1 MPYTTLF
8 RSGKPADRIAIEADV
23 DQTLSRCPAQI
34 LVHRT
39 LLDAEQ
45 GRDGGMLRA
54 GVESLA
60 RTLGPAHRTLHR
72 EGRPV
77 PRGGKGGA
85 FVERHDDVGVQQQ
98 LYYHRQPGRPL
109 ERGTVEGAFAAPE
122 RERVGE

>member
-39 LLDAEQ
+39 LLDAEP

-60 RTLGPAHRTLHR
+60 RTLGPTHRQLHR
-72 EGRPV
+72 EGRLD
-77 PRGGKGGA
+77 PRGGNGRA
-85 FVERHDDVGVQQQ
+85 TVERHANGGVKQA
-98 LYYHRQPGRPL
+98 LIQPGPL
-109 ERGTVEGAFAAPE
+109 GGSHYP
-122 RERVGE
+122 

>member
-1 MPYTTLF
+1 MH
-8 RSGKPADRIAIEADV
+8 ADRIAIEADV

-60 RTLGPAHRTLHR
+60 RTPGPAHRTLHR
-72 EGRPV
+72 EGRLV
-77 PRGGKGGA
+77 PRVAKRRA
-85 FVERHDDVGVQQQ
+85 MVDRHDDVGGQRPPYQ
-98 LYYHRQPGRPL
+98 LGTAPGR
-109 ERGTVEGAFAAPE
+109 ERGW
-122 RERVGE
+122 

>member
-60 RTLGPAHRTLHR
+60 RTLGPAHRTPHR
-72 EGRPV
+72 AA
-77 PRGGKGGA
+77 PRAPRCGKGRA
-85 FVERHDDVGVQQQ
+85 FLDRPADAGLQPPPQ
-98 LYYHRQPGRPL
+98 LQPPPRRQHWSGPR
-109 ERGTVEGAFAAPE
+109 
-122 RERVGE
+122 